1 MAESDAS
8 GPSDLEE
15 FRAAKDA
22 FFRDEPE
29 SPLTP
34 QARRTFTGLAY
45 YPEQPALAFAVT
57 PEPYE
62 EIEVV
67 EMGTSDG
74 DLRAYERWA
83 RVRFAV
89 DGEEQWLTVFRDPDS
104 GGLFLPFVDAG
115 AGSETYGAGRYL
127 DLPVED
133 GRLILDFNYAY
144 HPYCAYNP
152 GYSCP
157 IPPAE
162 NRLRVHVRAGER
174 LDPGMQHA

>member
-1 MAESDAS
+1 MSDEDERSLAEY
-8 GPSDLEE
+8 
-15 FRAAKDA
+15 RAAKDA
-22 FFRDEPE
+22 YFRDEPD

-34 QARRTFTGLAY
+34 AGRRTFTGLAY
-45 YPEQPALAFAVT
+45 YGYAADLTFEVT

-62 EIEVV
+62 DTETV

-74 DLRAYERWA
+74 DVREYDRWA
-83 RVRFAV
+83 RIGFVVEGA
-89 DGEEQWLTVFRDPDS
+89 GQSLTVFRDPQT

-127 DLPVED
+127 DLPEIEG
-133 GRLILDFNYAY
+133 GRLLLDFNYAY
-144 HPYCAYNP
+144 HPFCAYNP

-162 NRLRVHVRAGER
+162 NRLNVHIRAGER
-174 LDPGMQHA
+174 LSADVQH